1 MKKLIQLITIS
12 LLLISSFNTS
22 ALAKT
27 EVLKNDH
34 QYRVVDV
41 NNEGEI
47 KLIETYKTYDDALN
61 TYQQNIDK
69 YDNLSIAYGTTYLQC
84 EYGIVAFKS
93 NNTCTINTNYT
104 NAENGEAGYTN
115 GCYGSDGSFIN
126 YNHDTKQVSF
136 ELSAVTGLV
145 NIDDVDIYPISLVPN
160 VSMYQVK
167 NRIIYHYIKG
177 NATSNS
183 YTNIIALSLAPSCLE
198 EKVNYYSY
206 DGHYFYASYEK
217 MIDDVRNNTN
227 EHAINHDEPYY
238 NYYQYISHRSLTNYS
253 FEEFESYL
261 TDKKGFKTTITDFI
275 DNDYNQIHDNLSQS
289 LIMQGSNAFYQYQN
303 QYGANAIMMLALACN
318 ESSNG
323 RSILAYERNNLFG
336 HAAFDEDVDSAS
348 GYHLVSDSIY
358 AHAKHY
364 ISKSY
369 SNPSAY
375 QYHGSHFG
383 NKNGGMNV
391 QYASDPYWGEKAAQ
405 YYFQF
410 DQDKQ
415 KDYQAYAIAISDN
428 GANLYAKGSKN
439 AQVIQKL
446 VKGEEHAFII
456 KQKSG
461 DFYQIQYEQANL
473 DGSYSFADSIAYLH
487 KDDIKYII
495 NKDQIS
501 NKKYYKIKFDANGG
515 LYPNDQPFVTMEVLE
530 NQIPQV
536 IAPSLAHNFFI
547 GYQEDI
553 NKANEDK
560 TYYANYLLIEK
571 IELKNKPQTTY
582 TLNESLKLN
591 NASLLITLSD
601 NSAHEIMLTTD
612 MITNFSSEKVG
623 SYDLKIEYA
632 NEIIDL
638 PIEIVESKN
647 NEATSLIKQASEMI
661 ANYSEVSLTNKI
673 INEFQTYKT
682 NLNKLDEN
690 PLSIDV
696 IRALDRIAMNTLKTR
711 FSTIISDSTYDL
723 QVSGLALAIDDTPQW
738 FHDYMPKTIK
748 INLTNNQDKKPYAT
762 ICEAN
767 GLRLDDVIKIDGSVD
782 FDDYN
787 PNLEVVYSL
796 KKPKDSSD
804 RLYQILV
811 IDENGDIIQIPTY
824 QSENRILFKGVKG
837 QYALCSIEVK
847 GLEGGFDF
855 TEVNFI
861 GHNGKDYIFER
872 LYVPAIAIGFVAS
885 CIIIII
891 IVCITRKIRKR
902 G

>member
-1 MKKLIQLITIS
+1 MKKLIQLVTIS
-12 LLLISSFNTS
+12 LLFITSINTP
-22 ALAKT
+22 LAKE
-27 EVLKNDH
+27 EVLKNDR

-41 NNEGEI
+41 NNEGDL
-47 KLIETYKTYDDALN
+47 KLIETYKTYDEALKN
-61 TYQQNIDK
+61 YQSNIDK
-69 YDNLSIAYGTTYLQC
+69 YDNLSIAYGTSYLQC

-104 NAENGEAGYTN
+104 NAANGEAGYTN
-115 GCYGSDGSFIN
+115 GCYGGDGSFIN
-126 YNHDTKQVSF
+126 YNHDTKQVTF
-136 ELSAVTGLV
+136 ELSAVKGYV
-145 NIDDVDIYPISLVPN
+145 NIDDVDIYPLSLVPN
-160 VSMYQVK
+160 VSMYKV
-167 NRIIYHYIKG
+167 NNHIIYHYIKG

-183 YTNIIALSLAPSCLE
+183 YNNIIALSLAPTSLE
-198 EKVNYYSY
+198 ENTNYYSY
-206 DGHYFYASYEK
+206 DGHYFYDSFTK
-217 MIDDVRNNTN
+217 MIDDVRNNTHD
-227 EHAINHDEPYY
+227 HATNHDEPYY
-238 NYYQYISHRSLTNYS
+238 NYYQYLSHRSLTNYS
-253 FEEFESYL
+253 FEEFEDYL
-261 TDKKGFKTTITDFI
+261 INQKGFKTTIYSFM
-275 DNDYNQIHDNLSQS
+275 DNDHNQIHDNLSQS
-289 LIMQGSNAFYQYQN
+289 LIMQGSEAFYQYQN

-348 GYHLVSDSIY
+348 GYSLISDSIY
-358 AHAKHY
+358 SHAKHY

-369 SNPSAY
+369 SNPNAY

-415 KDYQAYAIAISDN
+415 KDYKAYALAISDN

-446 VKGEEHAFII
+446 TKGEEHSLVIR
-456 KQKSG
+456 QKSG
-461 DFYQIQYEQANL
+461 DFYQVQFEQANSN
-473 DGSYSFADSIAYLH
+473 GTYSFSNSIAYLH

-495 NKDQIS
+495 NQDQIS
-501 NKKYYKIKFDANGG
+501 NKTYYQIKFDANGG
-515 LYPNDQPFVTMEVLE
+515 LYPNDQPSVTMEVLDG
-530 NQIPQV
+530 QIPHV

-553 NKANEDK
+553 SKASEDK
-560 TYYANYLLIEK
+560 TYYANYLPITN
-571 IELKNKPQTTY
+571 IELKHKPQTTY
-582 TLNESLKLN
+582 TLNESLNLN

-601 NSAHEIMLTTD
+601 ESQHEVMLTTN
-612 MITNFSSEKVG
+612 MITNFDSKKVG
-623 SYDLKIEYA
+623 NYDLKIEYA

-638 PIEIVESKN
+638 PIEIVESKDDV
-647 NEATSLIKQASEMI
+647 ATNLVIQASEMI
-661 ANYSEVSLTNKI
+661 ANYSQASFTNEI

-696 IRALDRIAMNTLKTR
+696 IRALDRLAMNTLKTR
-711 FSTIISDSTYDL
+711 YSVIIDDNTYDL
-723 QVSGLALAIDDTPQW
+723 QVSGLALAIDDNPQW
-738 FHDYMPKTIK
+738 FHKYMPKTIK
-748 INLTNNQDKKPYAT
+748 INLTNNQDKTPYQS
-762 ICEAN
+762 ICDAN
-767 GLRLDDVIKIDGSVD
+767 SLRLDDVINIDGKVD

-787 PNLEVVYSL
+787 PSLEVVYSL
-796 KKPKDSSD
+796 KKPKDSEN
-804 RLYQILV
+804 RLYQVLV

-824 QSENRILFKGVKG
+824 QSENRILFKGTKG
-837 QYALCSIEVK
+837 KYALCSIEVK

-872 LYVPAIAIGFVAS
+872 IYLPAIGIGIVIAS
-885 CIIIII
+885 IVLIIVICII
-891 IVCITRKIRKR
+891 RKFRKR